1 MPKVIWVLSY
11 GFCNFIRFPAVQKFW
26 KLVKVSQSCREFK
39 GGNVFCD
46 TVYKLNAVLSRW
58 VRCHPLTAHQQ
69 LAVCSLSSATRSA
82 VFNNS
87 TQLDCPECPDPP
99 PSWSFLVS
107 LPTNASN
114 INVFVGRDFQH
125 NRRCKKV
132 KKQILETEIIQKI
145 IQD

>member
-1 MPKVIWVLSY
+1 MPKVRWVLSS

-46 TVYKLNAVLSRW
+46 AVYKLNAVLSK
-58 VRCHPLTAHQQ
+58 VPSTYGTSTARRI
-69 LAVCSLSSATRSA
+69 CSLSSATRSA